1 MITLGRGRVYCPSE
15 NLQHWEVAKTT
26 KRLWKA
32 VVAGMLGK
40 RSCLLN
46 EQLPDTR
53 GLQSHYKYIASEV
66 AAKWCTTSHINKV
79 RDKRNWKYVHTHSLA
94 NDPGLSGGGPR
105 SDKLTV
111 KLGDIFPDQS
121 NLLKLWTEK
130 SSKLIIVTQHFNSYC
145 LYVTVSCEYMSQD
158 LFLHI
163 CAFLALHVPPLTTCH
178 KLEHVLKR
186 GSFPDA
192 ILCIWSHENS
202 TSDMLISCIFQSTR
216 THTRSS
222 W

>member
-32 VVAGMLGK
+32 VAAGMLGK

-79 RDKRNWKYVHTHSLA
+79 RDKRN
-94 NDPGLSGGGPR
+94 
-105 SDKLTV
+105 
-111 KLGDIFPDQS
+111 
-121 NLLKLWTEK
+121 
-130 SSKLIIVTQHFNSYC
+130 
-145 LYVTVSCEYMSQD
+145 
-158 LFLHI
+158 
-163 CAFLALHVPPLTTCH
+163 
-178 KLEHVLKR
+178 
-186 GSFPDA
+186 
-192 ILCIWSHENS
+192 
-202 TSDMLISCIFQSTR
+202 
-216 THTRSS
+216 
-222 W
+222 